1 LAVAPVVAGFGIFA
15 TRIFWGSKMGTELIT
30 IMTTLGL
37 YAAVVVSPGPNFAL
51 ISRLAVSG
59 ARATAVGATVGL
71 AFAATL
77 YAVLSMTGLALILT
91 QVGWLASLVQ
101 IAGGCYLIYLGVMA
115 WLSDG
120 AKSTVDQQAGSGSFK
135 RGLRMGVL
143 VNLSNPKGIV
153 FFIGLYA
160 VAVPP
165 ETALW
170 AKAVILTGGFILE
183 IVWYGFAILLLSS
196 RPARAAYERFG
207 RWIER
212 GIGTLLAAFGLR
224 LISEKLS

>member
-1 LAVAPVVAGFGIFA
+1 
-15 TRIFWGSKMGTELIT
+15 MGTELVT
-30 IMTTLGL
+30 IMTALGL

-51 ISRLAVSG
+51 ISRLAISG
-59 ARATAVGATVGL
+59 ARSTAIGATFGL

-91 QVGWLASLVQ
+91 RVGWLASLVQ

-115 WLSDG
+115 WFSDG
-120 AKSTVDQQAGSGSFK
+120 SQATAQQKAAPGSFK
-135 RGLRMGVL
+135 RGVRMGAL
-143 VNLSNPKGIV
+143 VNLSNPKGIA

-170 AKAVILTGGFILE
+170 AKGVILAGGFLLE
-183 IVWYGFAILLLSS
+183 ITWYGFAILLLSS
-196 RPARAAYERFG
+196 RAARTAYERCG

-212 GIGTLLAAFGLR
+212 SIGTMLAAFGLR
-224 LISEKLS
+224 LISEKLP